1 MEESRPVTRIWHYW
15 LLWAVAILA
24 LVLNVVLVSAL
35 LSFRADARRQV
46 EATSMLLDEV
56 ELGSFELPVEVDESL
71 QISMTVP
78 FSDTFTVPIS
88 ATIPVS
94 TSVLFEDE
102 VEVPINTIIPVNT
115 TIDVPIDIPVIGLFQ
130 IPIPIP
136 IRTNI
141 PVNLTVNVPISRE
154 IPVETEIP
162 VDLVV
167 EVPVQS
173 DIPIETE
180 IPVQLEFP
188 VNIPLNEMGF
198 QTLVEQVQ
206 QALQLL
212 SQMLGA
218 G

>member
-1 MEESRPVTRIWHYW
+1 MQESRPMTRTWHYW
-15 LLWAVAILA
+15 LLWVVAILA
-24 LVLNVVLVSAL
+24 LALNVVLVANL
-35 LSFRADARRQV
+35 LSFRAEARRQV
-46 EATSMLLDEV
+46 QAASVTLNEV
-56 ELGSFELPVEVDESL
+56 ELGSFDLPIEVDESL

-78 FSDTFTVPIS
+78 FSDTFMVPIS
-88 ATIPVS
+88 ATVPVS

-102 VEVPINTIIPVNT
+102 VTVPINTVIPVNT

-136 IRTNI
+136 IATNI

-154 IPVETEIP
+154 IPVQTDIP

-167 EVPVQS
+167 AVPIRS

-180 IPVQLEFP
+180 VPVRLDFP
-188 VNIPLNEMGF
+188 VTIPLDEMGF
-198 QTLVEQVQ
+198 QSLVDQVQ

-212 SQMLGA
+212 ADMLGT